1 MNNFI
6 YLISDQVQKSLEK
19 NDTGVLIERFEDIG
33 SSKIKFLRSGSTH
46 TIEDYLFS
54 EFKISNTGD
63 EYDHKICDRCFK
75 RLETTVC
82 FENNRH
88 KKNNLITKRPSCK
101 ACRKIKNGKSISTT
115 DRKIWDLKKPKGFE
129 VFNCPICDKTSIAG
143 LTKIV
148 LDHCHLTGKV
158 RGHLCESCNTGI
170 GRFDDNP
177 YILEKAKKWLS

>member
-1 MNNFI
+1 MLSRTKAITRRPFAI
-6 YLISDQVQKSLEK
+6 L
-19 NDTGVLIERFEDIG
+19 DIG

-88 KKNNLITKRPSCK
+88 KKNNLITV
-101 ACRKIKNGKSISTT
+101 KISSFN
-115 DRKIWDLKKPKGFE
+115 LKK
-129 VFNCPICDKTSIAG
+129 
-143 LTKIV
+143 
-148 LDHCHLTGKV
+148 
-158 RGHLCESCNTGI
+158 LCS
-170 GRFDDNP
+170 
-177 YILEKAKKWLS
+177 YL